1 MPKNIQNKIARNDPT
16 PSRQTTR
23 LFIEVPGVG
32 WKPVSCTWGSIIRPK
47 NLCLPEL
54 AGKTVR
60 AALASISMV
69 NRKPATLNQLRIEH
83 WLIGGDG
90 NPDMDDQVR
99 HVVARFHL
107 TMRGGNDPGVTSEDV
122 DEIKQHLGII
132 SPS

>member
-1 MPKNIQNKIARNDPT
+1 MPKKIQNQPT

-32 WKPVSCTWGSIIRPK
+32 WEPASCTWGSIIRPK

-60 AALASISMV
+60 AALASISIV

-90 NPDMDDQVR
+90 IPDMDDQVR

-107 TMRGGNDPGVTSEDV
+107 TTMEGNGPDVTPIDV
-122 DEIKQHLGII
+122 EEIKRRLGIV
-132 SPS
+132 SSG